1 VQCEQIFDLIL
12 GPIKLNQSS
21 LDLVWFENFSL
32 VISGIFKLFGTFSME
47 MLANSDN
54 VSLNHKAHFKR
65 VSESRQ

>member
-32 VISGIFKLFGTFSME
+32 VISGILKLIGTFFME
-47 MLANSDN
+47 MLTNFDN
-54 VSLNHKAHFKR
+54 VSLSHKSHFKR
-65 VSESRQ
+65 VSESR